1 MCHVPP
7 KKQKK
12 IYIIVSPNLFMPH
25 VYTSKSCTQ
34 STLTQLC
41 FAVWLKMQMLPKWR
55 SRTGIVLERSRGA
68 LTSALM
74 RTKEGLPNMVFF
86 YHDFTSL
93 FPLCDD
99 LSLFLIPSSCS
110 SCQAKYIKPMLSCW
124 SLLFP
129 PVGLI
134 VSVSPPNA
142 WDRHCFDAVSHTAFL
157 KRCLMCAQAP

>member
-1 MCHVPP
+1 MNFMCHVPP

-34 STLTQLC
+34 STLTWLC

-99 LSLFLIPSSCS
+99 LSLFSSYPVPAHPVRPSILNPC
-110 SCQAKYIKPMLSCW
+110 C
-124 SLLFP
+124 
-129 PVGLI
+129 PVGLVSSLLLDLLSLYLLLMPGIGI
-134 VSVSPPNA
+134 V
-142 WDRHCFDAVSHTAFL
+142 
-157 KRCLMCAQAP
+157 LMLYHILPF